1 MSSEEA
7 LDLLLHEC
15 SDILKGQG
23 AEAFLLP
30 LVQLVIFQENQGL
43 EALSVWVHV
52 TQSWLCWPMNSTVQT
67 APHS

>member
-43 EALSVWVHV
+43 
-52 TQSWLCWPMNSTVQT
+52 
-67 APHS
+67 